1 MAFEKIKDDER
12 EQLEKLLYESTVGEY
27 RKAKFLMAT
36 ISIK

>member
-12 EQLEKLLYESTVGEY
+12 EQLGNIEKL
-27 RKAKFLMAT
+27 KFLMAT